1 MTFYDLKAASPMLAL
16 PEGAQLIAPFIT
28 PRQEAWLMD
37 HIDER
42 PWDTQIGGRRQL
54 YDDTDYNVASN
65 TTAPV
70 PMFLTDLGRHLT
82 HQGIFHDIPQHVTVN
97 EYLPGQGITNPAAQ
111 TNDPWHAVAC
121 LSLLSD
127 IILDFCPTH
136 LTNSNS
142 VACHL
147 PRLSLLVLHGPSRHQ
162 WTHSIAKRLIDHS
175 HGVIIPRMRRVS
187 ITLRCRS

>member
-1 MTFYDLKAASPMLAL
+1 MLAL

-82 HQGIFHDIPQHVTVN
+82 HQGIFHEIPQHVTVN
-97 EYLPGQGITNPAAQ
+97 EYLPGQGITNPAALA
-111 TNDPWHAVAC
+111 DAPWQGIAC

-127 IILDFCPTH
+127 IILDFRSTH
-136 LTNSNS
+136 LTRRHS

-147 PRLSLLVLHGPSRHQ
+147 PRLSLLVLRGPSRHQ
-162 WTHSIAKRLIDHS
+162 WTHSIHKRLIDHS
-175 HGVIIPRMRRVS
+175 HGVTIPRMRRVS
-187 ITLRCRS
+187 ITLRSQ

>member
-54 YDDTDYNVASN
+54 YDGTDHNVKSN
-65 TTAPV
+65 TTAPI
-70 PMFLTDLGRHLT
+70 PMFLAHLGRHLT
-82 HQGIFHDIPQHVTVN
+82 HQGIFHEIPQHVTVN
-97 EYLPGQGITNPAAQ
+97 EYLPGQGITNPAAK

-127 IILDFCPTH
+127 IIVDFHPTH
-136 LTNSNS
+136 LTNRSS
-142 VACHL
+142 VVCHL
-147 PRLSLLVLHGPSRHQ
+147 PRLSLLVLRGPSRHQ
-162 WTHSIAKRLIDHS
+162 WAHSIAKRLLDHTN
-175 HGVIIPRMRRVS
+175 GVAIPRMRRVS
-187 ITLRCRS
+187 ITFRSQ